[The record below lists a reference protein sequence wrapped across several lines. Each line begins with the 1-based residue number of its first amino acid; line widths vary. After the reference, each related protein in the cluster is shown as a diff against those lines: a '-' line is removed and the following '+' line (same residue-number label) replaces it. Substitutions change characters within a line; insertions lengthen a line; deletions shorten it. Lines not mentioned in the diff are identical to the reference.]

1 MDVFAGSQTIAFTA
15 KTMNKKVITNDFLYF
30 NSQIGNAIISNK
42 SEILSD
48 KDIEFLFSKTNH
60 SHLMKEQFANLF
72 FSEKDCD
79 MLDNFRHNTKQLS
92 PFKRSLALTVMCRAM
107 TRHTTFG
114 HFAHTKAMEYA
125 TNTDR
130 VKRNPSLVQSPESLF
145 LTIVGE
151 YNNCIFDNGKDNE
164 CYNEDAIELVRNH
177 QADVG
182 YFDPPYCGSHAD
194 Y

>member
-1 MDVFAGSQTIAFTA
+1 MTKMNEYSFPQPQYLGSKYLLRDWIKGYIPAETTSFMDVFAGSQTMAFTA

-79 MLDNFRHNTKQLS
+79 MLDNFRHNAEQLS
-92 PFKRSLALTVMCRAM
+92 PFKRSLALTVMSIGKIKHLSMERTDIFRTEKVALIRKGKNLKTLICFSEKL
-107 TRHTTFG
+107 TRI
-114 HFAHTKAMEYA
+114 
-125 TNTDR
+125 
-130 VKRNPSLVQSPESLF
+130 F
-145 LTIVGE
+145 LYG
-151 YNNCIFDNGKDNE
+151 
-164 CYNEDAIELVRNH
+164 
-177 QADVG
+177 
-182 YFDPPYCGSHAD
+182 
-194 Y
+194 